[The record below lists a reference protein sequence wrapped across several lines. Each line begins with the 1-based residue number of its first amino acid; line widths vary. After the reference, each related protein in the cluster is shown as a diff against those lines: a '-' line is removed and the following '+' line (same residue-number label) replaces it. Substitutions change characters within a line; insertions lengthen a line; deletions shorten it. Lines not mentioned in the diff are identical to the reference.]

1 MGLQQY
7 DSAIAQFREAVML
20 EPKSSGPQFALGQAQ
35 LKAGQYADA
44 GTTYRHLVTQFPND
58 PRAQA
63 ALAYAS
69 RQARQAPPQS
79 SAVPPN

>member
-7 DSAIAQFREAVML
+7 DSAISQFREAVML
-20 EPKSSGPQFALGQAQ
+20 DPKSSGPQFALGQAQ
-35 LKAGQYADA
+35 LKAGQYTDA
-44 GTTYRHLVTQFPND
+44 ETTYRHLVSQFPND

-69 RQARQAPPQS
+69 RQKSASPAPSPRK
-79 SAVPPN
+79 